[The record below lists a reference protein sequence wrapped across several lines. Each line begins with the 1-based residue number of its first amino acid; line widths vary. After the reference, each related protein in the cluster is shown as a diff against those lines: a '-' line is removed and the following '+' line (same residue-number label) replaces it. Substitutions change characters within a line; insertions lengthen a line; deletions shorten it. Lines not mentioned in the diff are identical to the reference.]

1 MYSKTIH
8 LFESINYFTDLVLS
22 KFNLEFTALEEITQK
37 ANKNQKFKP
46 LCQLHLFYIG
56 RKMCYP
62 CMSIQITRANP
73 LHVLSNNYKTYI
85 HGNSCDPFM
94 NSPP

>member
-1 MYSKTIH
+1 MYSQTIH
-8 LFESINYFTDLVLS
+8 LFEFINYFTDSVLS
-22 KFNLEFTALEEITQK
+22 KFKLEFTALKEITQK

-73 LHVLSNNYKTYI
+73 PAH
-85 HGNSCDPFM
+85 PFM
-94 NSPP
+94 FEVITTRHMYTATVVAHL